1 MTKISRLNELFVNS
15 EHCDENAEIR
25 KILENLNSIDIS
37 LRLLDV
43 DCKDLI
49 KEIKKQINKRED

>member
-1 MTKISRLNELFVNS
+1 MKKISRLNELFVNS
-15 EHCDENAEIR
+15 EHCDKNVEIR

-37 LRLLDV
+37 LRLLGV

-49 KEIKKQINKRED
+49 KDIKKQIDKRED